1 MASANVLHLDDY
13 RGRRE
18 QRLSQT
24 LALFGADPDRSLIL
38 GHLRVAVSLVEG
50 DRAAVVWVDEY
61 GPGLVHVHCLLDLG
75 SDRPRRRFA
84 MELLRR
90 AWEDGVPGL
99 YDFPDLDRLEIGGG
113 PDGVRGGCTVALGS
127 DGARAWFLVVDGLT
141 PRAPLSN
148 EAGGALMF
156 LAGKCAA
163 MVLHR
168 DLAGPAGEDGARDG
182 AQRFAGWPILRDVE
196 GNEDDE
202 ATARRITSR
211 FLVTRLIRSLVEED
225 FAMDQESIRYQV
237 EGIRRELHT
246 APASD
251 PERQAWE
258 RVLGAVEDPER
269 SDLAG
274 AVLELGSAVEAQGH
288 HHGAVELHR
297 TAYEVAMAS
306 GSVAVAVDAARFQG
320 RVYRRMTEWDDAF
333 RWYEVAGEV
342 ARSAGEVER
351 YTLVRIGLGNAY
363 RGRGNMVR
371 ARELYMETLQ
381 LAEKIGQ
388 GRPQAEAHHNLMVV
402 DRNAEDLDEALRHGW
417 RAVQLYDDEQSRLTA
432 LQDLA
437 SVLVDLGD
445 LGAADDAYSIVAARM
460 GMRDY
465 RIMALDGLVYVA
477 ALRGDR
483 QAFEER
489 LRVLDETE
497 WETTLAP
504 DYRGQL
510 FYYRGLSHQ
519 ALGEADS
526 ARRWLERAV
535 RFAEKRGLSKELIR
549 AEQALERLGEPEESD
564 VPGRNSGAPPIRP
577 MWEGR
582 EELRK
587 MRLNLVPL
595 VGA

>member
-13 RGRRE
+13 RGRRD
-18 QRLSQT
+18 QRLGQT

-75 SDRPRRRFA
+75 SDRPRRHFS

-99 YDFPDLDRLEIGGG
+99 YDFPDLDRLEIGGV

-141 PRAPLSN
+141 PRGPLSD

-168 DLAGPAGEDGARDG
+168 DLAGPAGEDGAQDG
-182 AQRFAGWPILRDVE
+182 ARRFAGWPILRDVE
-196 GNEDDE
+196 GNEDDD

-211 FLVTRLIRSLVEED
+211 FLVTRLVRSLVEED
-225 FAMDQESIRYQV
+225 FAMDEESIQYQV

-246 APASD
+246 APPSD

-258 RVLGAVEDPER
+258 RVLEAVEDPER
-269 SDLAG
+269 LDLAG
-274 AVLELGSAVEAQGH
+274 AVLELASTVEAQGH
-288 HHGAVELHR
+288 HHGALELHR
-297 TAYEVAMAS
+297 TAYEVAMAA

-333 RWYEVAGEV
+333 RWYEVAGDV
-342 ARSAGEVER
+342 ARSAGDVGR
-351 YTLVRIGLGNAY
+351 YALVRIGLGNTY
-363 RGRGNMVR
+363 RVRGKMTR
-371 ARELYMETLQ
+371 AREIYVETLH
-381 LAEKIGQ
+381 LAEEIGQ
-388 GRPQAEAHHNLMVV
+388 RQPQAEAHHGLMVL
-402 DRNAEDLDEALRHGW
+402 DRNAGEREEALDHGW
-417 RAVQLYDDEQSRLTA
+417 HAVQLYPDEQNRLMA
-432 LQDLA
+432 LQDVA

-445 LGAADDAYSIVAARM
+445 LGAADDAYSIVAARI
-460 GMRDY
+460 GQRDY
-465 RIMALDGLVYVA
+465 RIMALDGLAYVA

-483 QAFEER
+483 SAFVEM

-497 WETTLAP
+497 WEDTLSP

-510 FYYRGLSHQ
+510 FYYRGLSYQ
-519 ALGEADS
+519 ALGELDE
-526 ARRWLERAV
+526 ARLWLERAV
-535 RFAEKRGLSKELIR
+535 DFAEERGLSKELIR
-549 AEQALERLGEPEESD
+549 AEQALGALEATEPED
-564 VPGRNSGAPPIRP
+564 APRRLSGTPADLPS
-577 MWEGR
+577 WEGR
-582 EELRK
+582 EELRR
-587 MRLNLVPL
+587 MRLEVAPL